1 MPPLP
6 PPLAFEC
13 NPPGNTWV
21 VLRSHSSYNVV
32 FCPGYFS
39 SSLSSYPVLF
49 LESSELLVSY
59 TTLVLLSLLWL
70 SNKFKIAQILNI
82 QLQGFPSIFFALQSV
97 NSEFPCYHRLNKK
110 SYNFLSRIETIKVNF
125 NWQSLTMYST
135 WHDLLLD
142 IRIWRSGAWK
152 LLAVL
157 HYNNIIVIL
166 TLQHHLKIHIQIL
179 QTDLYTFLLRTVER
193 IWFKIKAF
201 SLW

>member
-1 MPPLP
+1 MPSLP

-13 NPPGNTWV
+13 NPPGSTWE

-32 FCPGYFS
+32 FCPVYFS

-82 QLQGFPSIFFALQSV
+82 QLYGFPSIFFALQSV
-97 NSEFPCYHRLNKK
+97 NSEFSCYHCLNKK
-110 SYNFLSRIETIKVNF
+110 SYNFLSRIETVKVF

-142 IRIWRSGAWK
+142 IRIWRSGA
-152 LLAVL
+152 
-157 HYNNIIVIL
+157 
-166 TLQHHLKIHIQIL
+166 
-179 QTDLYTFLLRTVER
+179 
-193 IWFKIKAF
+193 
-201 SLW
+201 